1 MSSIIAQ
8 LAGDE
13 GATVKLVMVA
23 QHADATPMLVLE
35 SMSCLW
41 AIMFVNKASVTRVKL
56 RSAFHTLVAVCRVV
70 SLHSDACYHTQHVRD
85 GAVAM
90 GDIPALLSH
99 VRTHWKEGY
108 GESAAIIG
116 VCKAVDMVASGV
128 LVSLREAGAIA
139 EGLDVRARGKT
150 PMIKARFDNEQLG
163 EDEQDYEG
171 FQAAAEIV
179 AERQQM
185 EYLGLSPDHQSP
197 NAHGSSARGSKTAL
211 SPTNNVV
218 TGMSSPVGNVR
229 R

>member
-1 MSSIIAQ
+1 MRSTIH
-8 LAGDE
+8 
-13 GATVKLVMVA
+13 M
-23 QHADATPMLVLE
+23 
-35 SMSCLW
+35 
-41 AIMFVNKASVTRVKL
+41 RV
-56 RSAFHTLVAVCRVV
+56 VVCRIAP

-99 VRTHWKEGY
+99 VRAQWKEGY

-139 EGLDVRARGKT
+139 EGLDIRARAKT
-150 PMIKARFDNEQLG
+150 PMIKARLDDEHLG
-163 EDEQDYEG
+163 EDEEDYEG

-179 AERQQM
+179 AERQQL
-185 EYLGLSPDHQSP
+185 EYLHLSPDHQTI
-197 NAHGSSARGSKTAL
+197 NAHGSKATV
-211 SPTNNVV
+211 SPNRNVV